1 METQVHSL
9 WLPYAQMKTVP
20 TPYRVV
26 RGEGVK
32 LYLDDGTVVIDGISS
47 WWCVIHGY
55 NHPVLN
61 QAVQEQL
68 AKFAHVMLGGLLNDA
83 ALNLAETLVRIT
95 PKGLNHVFFGDSGS
109 VGVEIALKMAIQYWR
124 NKGFSHKSHFVALRK
139 GYHGDTTGAM
149 SVSDDD
155 EGMHRLFKGVM
166 LPQYFIDA
174 PSGNSIESEECQA
187 SLFQLEEL
195 LRTKNSE
202 IAALILEPV
211 FQGAGGFRFYPPE
224 YLVQAQKL
232 CDRHE
237 VLLIF
242 DEVATGFGR
251 TGALFAADLAN
262 VTPDIMVLSKALTGG
277 YLGLSAT
284 IATSKVY
291 NSFLGDGPELCFM
304 HGPTFMGNAVA
315 CAVALASIKLIE
327 TDNYLSKIKAI
338 EQVLKEEIE
347 GLEGASLCDARVLGA
362 IGVLEFES
370 SSNLIGFREFAVER
384 GVWLRPYGKWLY
396 TMPPYIINEEELRRI
411 TAVMKDWV
419 LYQGKLSN
427 VYAKLT

>member
-1 METQVHSL
+1 MTKQVDSL

-32 LYLDDGTVVIDGISS
+32 FYIDDDTVLIDGISS

-61 QAVQEQL
+61 KAVQEQL
-68 AKFAHVMLGGLLNDA
+68 AKFAHVMLGGLVNDA
-83 ALNLAETLVRIT
+83 AIHLAETLVRIT
-95 PKGLNHVFFGDSGS
+95 PNGLNHVFFGDSGS
-109 VGVEIALKMAIQYWR
+109 VGVEIALKMAIQFWR
-124 NKGFSHKSHFVALRK
+124 NKGVPEKSRFVALRR

-155 EGMHRLFKGVM
+155 EGMHRLFKGTI
-166 LPQYFIDA
+166 LPQYFVDA
-174 PSGNSIESEECQA
+174 PGGDNIESDECQA
-187 SLFQLEEL
+187 SLCQLAEL
-195 LRTKNSE
+195 LKSNSSE
-202 IAALILEPV
+202 IAAFILEPV

-224 YLVQAQKL
+224 YLFHARKL
-232 CDRHE
+232 CDEHG

-242 DEVATGFGR
+242 DEIATGFGR
-251 TGALFAADLAN
+251 TGTLFAAELAN

-277 YLGLSAT
+277 YFGLSAT
-284 IATSKVY
+284 IATSQVY
-291 NSFLGDGPELCFM
+291 ESFLGDDPELAFM
-304 HGPTFMGNAVA
+304 HGPTFMGNAVS
-315 CAVALASIKLIE
+315 CAVALASINLIE
-327 TDNYLSKIKAI
+327 TENYLSKIKAI
-338 EQVLKEEIE
+338 EQLLFEELQ

-370 SSNLIGFREFAVER
+370 PSNLMGLREFAYSR

-396 TMPPYIINEEELRRI
+396 TMPPYVINEDDLRQI
-411 TAVMKDWV
+411 TAVMKEWV
-419 LYQGKLSN
+419 SKQGKRI
-427 VYAKLT
+427 

>member
-1 METQVHSL
+1 MKTPVDSL
-9 WLPYAQMKTVP
+9 WLPYAQMKTVAS
-20 TPYRVV
+20 PYRVV
-26 RGEGVK
+26 RAEGVK
-32 LYLDDGTVVIDGISS
+32 LYLDDGTVLIDGISS

-68 AKFAHVMLGGLLNDA
+68 GKFAHVMLGGLVNDA
-83 ALNLAETLVRIT
+83 AINLAEALVRIT
-95 PKGLNHVFFGDSGS
+95 PTGLNHVFYGDSGS
-109 VGVEIALKMAIQYWR
+109 VGVEIALKMAIQFWR
-124 NKGFSHKSHFVALRK
+124 NKGADHKSRFVSLRL

-155 EGMHRLFKGVM
+155 EGMHRLFKGAI
-166 LPQYFIDA
+166 LPQYFVDA
-174 PSGNSIESEECQA
+174 PGGDNIESEECQA
-187 SLFQLEEL
+187 SLRQLEEL
-195 LRTKNSE
+195 LKSNNTE
-202 IAALILEPV
+202 IAAMILEPV

-224 YLVQAQKL
+224 YLFHVRRL
-232 CDRHE
+232 CDE
-237 VLLIF
+237 YGVLLIF
-242 DEVATGFGR
+242 DEIATGFGR

-284 IATSKVY
+284 ITTSQVY
-291 NSFLGDGPELCFM
+291 ESFLSDDPELAFM

-327 TDNYLSKIKAI
+327 TENYLGKIKAI

-347 GLEGASLCDARVLGA
+347 GLEGKSLCDARVLGA

-370 SSNLIGFREFAVER
+370 PSNLVGFREFACSK
-384 GVWLRPYGKWLY
+384 GVWLRPYSKWLY
-396 TMPPYIINEEELRRI
+396 TMPPYVISEEELRRV
-411 TAVMKDWV
+411 TAVMKEWV
-419 LYQGKLSN
+419 SYQGKCI
-427 VYAKLT
+427 

>member
-1 METQVHSL
+1 MKRQVDSL
-9 WLPYAQMKTVP
+9 WLPYAQMKTVAP
-20 TPYRVV
+20 PYRVV
-26 RGEGVK
+26 RAEGVK

-61 QAVQEQL
+61 NAVHEQL
-68 AKFAHVMLGGLLNDA
+68 TKFAHVMLGGLVNDPA
-83 ALNLAETLVRIT
+83 INLAETLVRIT

-109 VGVEIALKMAIQYWR
+109 VGVEIALKMAIQFWR
-124 NKGFSHKSHFVALRK
+124 NQGIYQKSRFVSLRL

-155 EGMHRLFKGVM
+155 EGMHRLFKGTI
-166 LPQYFIDA
+166 LPQYFVDA
-174 PSGNSIESEECQA
+174 PGGNNIDSEECQV
-187 SLFQLEEL
+187 SLCQLEEL
-195 LRTKNSE
+195 LKSNNTE
-202 IAALILEPV
+202 IAAVILEPV

-224 YLVQAQKL
+224 YLFHVRRL
-232 CDRHE
+232 CDE
-237 VLLIF
+237 YGVLLIF

-277 YLGLSAT
+277 YFGLSAT
-284 IATSKVY
+284 IATSRVY
-291 NSFLGDGPELCFM
+291 ESFLGDDPELAFM

-315 CAVALASIKLIE
+315 CAVALASINLIE
-327 TDNYLSKIKAI
+327 TENYLSKIKII
-338 EQVLKEEIE
+338 EQILKQEIQ

-370 SSNLIGFREFAVER
+370 PSNLVGFREFALSR
-384 GVWLRPYGKWLY
+384 GVWLRPYSKWLY
-396 TMPPYIINEEELRRI
+396 TMPPYVISEEDLRRV
-411 TAVMKDWV
+411 TGVMKEWV
-419 LYQGKLSN
+419 LHQGHK
-427 VYAKLT
+427 

>member
-1 METQVHSL
+1 MKTPVDSL
-9 WLPYAQMKTVP
+9 WLPYAQMKTVAS
-20 TPYRVV
+20 PYRVV
-26 RGEGVK
+26 RAEGVK
-32 LYLDDGTVVIDGISS
+32 LYLDDGTVLIDGISS

-68 AKFAHVMLGGLLNDA
+68 GKFAHVMLGGLVNDA
-83 ALNLAETLVRIT
+83 AINLAEALVRIT
-95 PKGLNHVFFGDSGS
+95 PTGLNHVFYGDSGS
-109 VGVEIALKMAIQYWR
+109 VGVEIALKMAIQFWR
-124 NKGFSHKSHFVALRK
+124 NKGADHKSRFVSLRL

-155 EGMHRLFKGVM
+155 EGMHRLFKGAI
-166 LPQYFIDA
+166 LPQYFVDA
-174 PSGNSIESEECQA
+174 PGGDNIESEECQA
-187 SLFQLEEL
+187 SLRQLEEL
-195 LRTKNSE
+195 LKSNNTE
-202 IAALILEPV
+202 IAAMILEPV

-224 YLVQAQKL
+224 YLFHVRRL
-232 CDRHE
+232 CDE
-237 VLLIF
+237 YKVLLIF
-242 DEVATGFGR
+242 DEIATGFGR

-284 IATSKVY
+284 ITTSQVY
-291 NSFLGDGPELCFM
+291 ESFLSDDPELAFM

-327 TDNYLSKIKAI
+327 TENYLSKIKAI

-347 GLEGASLCDARVLGA
+347 GLEGKSLCDARVLGA

-370 SSNLIGFREFAVER
+370 PSNLVGFREFAFSK
-384 GVWLRPYGKWLY
+384 GVWLRPYSKWLY
-396 TMPPYIINEEELRRI
+396 TMPPYVISEEELRRV
-411 TAVMKDWV
+411 TAVMKEWV
-419 LYQGKLSN
+419 SYQGKCI
-427 VYAKLT
+427 